1 MPVYSSDARFTS
13 ERRCMGVRTLCFCWV
28 PWTAAALLSPVTP
41 PTAVSSRHLAETLQS
56 LDHALETLQRGD
68 AAGGDPAPLVNA
80 CLAVCRAL
88 PGAQGDAAIPEDA
101 VMLREAAAF
110 FDWESADELGQH
122 LFDASLWDDALEALA
137 RAVSRADCELAVE
150 AAAAVM
156 ASARFVLLAPE
167 ARHVTTHAP
176 DGLQPCNHP
185 GGCPLTPSLPRHGP
199 TPGATRR
206 AGNARRRR
214 RVRRLHRRAQAS
226 PRRRQAAQR
235 PALHS

>member
-1 MPVYSSDARFTS
+1 
-13 ERRCMGVRTLCFCWV
+13 MGVRTLSFCWV

-56 LDHALETLQRGD
+56 LDHALETPQRGD

-167 ARHVTTHAP
+167 ARH
-176 DGLQPCNHP
+176 CNHP
-185 GGCPLTPSLPRHGP
+185 CP
-199 TPGATRR
+199 
-206 AGNARRRR
+206 
-214 RVRRLHRRAQAS
+214 
-226 PRRRQAAQR
+226 
-235 PALHS
+235 

>member
-1 MPVYSSDARFTS
+1 
-13 ERRCMGVRTLCFCWV
+13 MGVRTLSFCWV

-56 LDHALETLQRGD
+56 LDHALETRGD

-88 PGAQGDAAIPEDA
+88 PGAQGNAAIPEDA

-167 ARHVTTHAP
+167 ARHVTPMPLMGCSHVTTQAAVP
-176 DGLQPCNHP
+176 LPPASRPMDRLQARRDALGTLADAIASDGFI
-185 GGCPLTPSLPRHGP
+185 
-199 TPGATRR
+199 A
-206 AGNARRRR
+206 ARRRALAAAKLR
-214 RVRRLHRRAQAS
+214 RGPPRAAN
-226 PRRRQAAQR
+226 PH
-235 PALHS
+235 P

>member
-1 MPVYSSDARFTS
+1 
-13 ERRCMGVRTLCFCWV
+13 MGVRTLSFCWV

-88 PGAQGDAAIPEDA
+88 PGAQGGAAIPEDA

-156 ASARFVLLAPE
+156 AS
-167 ARHVTTHAP
+167 
-176 DGLQPCNHP
+176 G
-185 GGCPLTPSLPRHGP
+185 
-199 TPGATRR
+199 
-206 AGNARRRR
+206 
-214 RVRRLHRRAQAS
+214 
-226 PRRRQAAQR
+226 
-235 PALHS
+235 

>member
-1 MPVYSSDARFTS
+1 
-13 ERRCMGVRTLCFCWV
+13 MGVRTLSFCWV

-41 PTAVSSRHLAETLQS
+41 PTAVSSHHLAETLQS
-56 LDHALETLQRGD
+56 LDHALETRGD

-167 ARHVTTHAP
+167 ARH
-176 DGLQPCNHP
+176 CNHP
-185 GGCPLTPSLPRHGP
+185 CP
-199 TPGATRR
+199 
-206 AGNARRRR
+206 
-214 RVRRLHRRAQAS
+214 
-226 PRRRQAAQR
+226 
-235 PALHS
+235 

>member
-1 MPVYSSDARFTS
+1 
-13 ERRCMGVRTLCFCWV
+13 MGVRTLSFCWV
-28 PWTAAALLSPVTP
+28 PCTAAALLSPVTP

-56 LDHALETLQRGD
+56 LDLALETLRGD

-101 VMLREAAAF
+101 VILREAAAF

-167 ARHVTTHAP
+167 AR
-176 DGLQPCNHP
+176 
-185 GGCPLTPSLPRHGP
+185 
-199 TPGATRR
+199 RR
-206 AGNARRRR
+206 AAT
-214 RVRRLHRRAQAS
+214 
-226 PRRRQAAQR
+226 PM
-235 PALHS
+235 